1 MITDSDR
8 YSYQKS
14 TYERPTFPYV
24 CGRACSFG
32 QPCPNGPNFDGSCGG
47 TTECTPFRNG
57 DRWECRRSPSAGG
70 PCADGPMPDGTCC
83 MQHPPCTPQPSLRR
97 RRFRI
102 STLVAIL
109 VVAAIF
115 AVLRFE
121 PSAFQGDQAN
131 LSSLMPGPLSRA
143 HSNFALEETGCTSC
157 HEAHGKGVIAWA
169 EAFVTHQT
177 VGESCTDCHAFGG
190 PATTAHNAVFDGGGG
205 FATDSPS
212 AETRTDCV
220 MCHTEH
226 KGKDANIAPMK
237 DAQCNSCHQSTVSSF
252 SRDHPAF
259 AAGFPHDR
267 RGSIQFN
274 HVNHFSQYFPKE
286 LAEDKQPTCVTCHDV
301 QRAGLDVPPGSF
313 EQNCASCHLEGI
325 TDRSLRLITL
335 PYLEEDPFDMDQV
348 AEVCGPT
355 PDQVEFLRARAEGGD
370 PDEVEF
376 DEYFYEDWGDYLSP
390 PMALMLG
397 APPDDNYEYNEPV
410 GEFFMA
416 LAESGLEPMVERL
429 EAVPGDARPERL
441 LAGLDGE
448 LLRRAACAWMQK
460 MEYEAPSELTG
471 GGWQSEGVSVSYR
484 PTGHA
489 DPIARAWFDFAV
501 NAPRAAEAAGAD
513 EIVIEQA
520 ELLQTTLLGDTGLGN
535 CAKCHAVTEVTDKSG
550 EGGEDAAKLM
560 VEWGYQPVEDR
571 PYVQYDHGPHVN
583 LLGPGTLCATC
594 HKLNPE
600 ADYAASFKH
609 FDATDFAPGFKPIG
623 KETCTQCHT
632 EAKVRQDCQLCHEY
646 HLEPGFIRTMGF
658 QQTAQ
663 EPERPGQD
671 GG

>member
-1 MITDSDR
+1 M
-8 YSYQKS
+8 
-14 TYERPTFPYV
+14 
-24 CGRACSFG
+24 
-32 QPCPNGPNFDGSCGG
+32 
-47 TTECTPFRNG
+47 
-57 DRWECRRSPSAGG
+57 
-70 PCADGPMPDGTCC
+70 
-83 MQHPPCTPQPSLRR
+83 
-97 RRFRI
+97 
-102 STLVAIL
+102 
-109 VVAAIF
+109 
-115 AVLRFE
+115 
-121 PSAFQGDQAN
+121 
-131 LSSLMPGPLSRA
+131 
-143 HSNFALEETGCTSC
+143 
-157 HEAHGKGVIAWA
+157 
-169 EAFVTHQT
+169 THQT